1 MKQPT
6 RYSVQVQT
14 APIALP
20 PEPIKPVTPV
30 LQLEANEKPGRLVPD
45 RYNYAVIPTR
55 DRNPK
60 RAERVFYQPWQV
72 GAENGKRFL
81 LKTALRSIRKEAE
94 REFKREYGITTGRQL
109 RNARK
114 SVGPRA
120 GQFDEFLQRQAL
132 IVRMAVL
139 ESHLE
144 TERQRKLA
152 LESKA
157 VA

>member
-1 MKQPT
+1 MSKQT
-6 RYSVQVQT
+6 RYNVVIQSK
-14 APIALP
+14 PIELP
-20 PEPIKPVTPV
+20 PEPMKPVMPV
-30 LQLEANEKPGRLVPD
+30 LEGDTGRVVPD

-60 RAERVFYQPWQV
+60 RAERLFYQPWQV
-72 GAENGKRFL
+72 GTEEGKRFL

-109 RNARK
+109 RNAKK

-132 IVRMAVL
+132 KVRQAVAA
-139 ESHLE
+139 SHLE

-152 LESKA
+152 LESEA